1 MVQTLAVAGAVVV
14 GLIGAVGILALVLPM
29 FGFRMCYL
37 FGTCD
42 ASYAHAFL
50 APTAYDAYAYSQPV
64 YASAAYAKR

>member
-1 MVQTLAVAGAVVV
+1 MMQTLAVAGAVVV
-14 GLIGAVGILALVLPM
+14 GLVGTAVILALVLPM

-42 ASYAHAFL
+42 TYAHAYL

-64 YASAAYAKR
+64 YTNTAYAKR